1 MQVCCSGRLSRFVK
15 EEGGEVF
22 ATGSRTA
29 AYIGKE
35 TTIEGAEKVAEEGV
49 RGVSGK
55 LFHRKDIGT
64 KNLIQKRMDNMK
76 KVRS

>member
-1 MQVCCSGRLSRFVK
+1 VARFLRQGQ
-15 EEGGEVF
+15 EQLLI
-22 ATGSRTA
+22 
-29 AYIGKE
+29 IGKE

-55 LFHRKDIGT
+55 LFHRKDVGT